1 MGSYDF
7 ISQYSMPF
15 SLSLSLMTLL
25 LNIGLI
31 VFIRYR
37 AKRITKKT
45 LEPYYY
51 ALIYVIVRNLD
62 ASLRCYLSQR
72 DLDIGVD
79 RNPDLYVSNNTDAL
93 EVAIRIINCFSKIFF
108 LYFITNIIMA
118 NIITYE
124 FIIYQNGY
132 RIEELDIAKQRFNH
146 LERKI
151 EKISKTKLFIV
162 AVVLL
167 ATDVCYSIL
176 FTFFKTKYFGIA
188 YSFLL
193 TISYLMLT
201 RLYGRFSWKMF
212 MAMKKHHFITYKS
225 HACRGLT
232 LIFLTILSMALT
244 LCKHLFFI
252 SWRICIDD
260 ETRICYSL

>member
-1 MGSYDF
+1 MGKYDF

-108 LYFITNIIMA
+108 LYFITNIIMT

-124 FIIYQNGY
+124 FIIY
-132 RIEELDIAKQRFNH
+132 
-146 LERKI
+146 
-151 EKISKTKLFIV
+151 
-162 AVVLL
+162 
-167 ATDVCYSIL
+167 
-176 FTFFKTKYFGIA
+176 
-188 YSFLL
+188 
-193 TISYLMLT
+193 
-201 RLYGRFSWKMF
+201 
-212 MAMKKHHFITYKS
+212 
-225 HACRGLT
+225 
-232 LIFLTILSMALT
+232 
-244 LCKHLFFI
+244 
-252 SWRICIDD
+252 
-260 ETRICYSL
+260 